1 MAGDTITVVQIC
13 GVCKSEL
20 GTFSVKKDNLMLSS
34 RARNWCPECQAS
46 TPEVRDIAGR
56 IASIQ
61 KEVESLPEAG
71 SP

>member
-1 MAGDTITVVQIC
+1 MARETITVVQMC
-13 GVCKSEL
+13 GVCRTEL

-34 RARNWCPECQAS
+34 RARIWCTECQAS
-46 TPEVRDIAGR
+46 TPETRDIAGR